1 MPYTLDLATIA
12 AQAAQRQDEFEVLRY
27 TIELLEDELPD
38 PALDALVE
46 EVAAPIIAAIDCT
59 QCANCCRSLDVYLTP
74 ADADRLAE
82 GLHVP
87 LEEVMARHVDRER
100 ASTEGEWGRIKAHP
114 CPFLAGKLCSL
125 YPHRPESCRLY
136 PVFTPDF
143 RWTLEDLLGGAGLCP
158 IIYHVLD
165 ALGPVIA
172 AYERPPADDASA

>member
-1 MPYTLDLATIA
+1 MPYALDLDHIA
-12 AQAAQRQDEFEVLRY
+12 ALAAQRKDEFEVLRY

-38 PALDALVE
+38 PMLDALVE
-46 EVAAPIIAAIDCT
+46 EIAAPVIAAIDCT
-59 QCANCCRSLDVYLTP
+59 QCANCCRRLDVYLTP
-74 ADADRLAE
+74 ADANRLAE
-82 GLHVP
+82 GLGLP
-87 LEEVMARHVDRER
+87 LDEVMARHVDQAHAAE
-100 ASTEGEWGRIKAHP
+100 EGEWGRINAHP

-143 RWTLEDLLGGAGLCP
+143 RWTLDDLLGGAGLCP

-172 AYERPPADDASA
+172 AYEQPPAGDPSP